1 MRRAG
6 ARASEALILP
16 AALLV
21 VVVLSIF
28 VVFTFRNAL
37 EVLVLERHLE
47 ADAMARAIGRDLEGR
62 GLPRDDELARRRAP
76 ARAVALVDADGN
88 ALVASGDFAGPASRR
103 DGRLSWWK
111 ALTAPVKNVISGT
124 AGFAYPG
131 RELAIQVDLPA
142 RSLNGAVRGLRILLP
157 VVLVVDS
164 ALLILAGLYLH
175 RYLRP
180 FDRLLRRARESGRV
194 PEESD
199 ELAFLLRAFEGTL
212 EQLST
217 PDGDDLGALERTLS
231 KSVES
236 GLLLLDEAG
245 RVLALNEIGAALL
258 EVEPPS
264 PGTPL
269 AELLEA
275 HPDTREV
282 LLEAV
287 RERRRLERRELRL
300 GEDEGRTLGLT
311 LHPLKRDDGRI
322 RGFLAFFVDLTV
334 VRRKAEERQ
343 LAESLAKIGEL
354 SAGVAHEMR
363 NSLATLTGYVT
374 LIERRLGRDVPERD
388 VSEYVREIRRETDHL
403 KRVVDDFLTFA
414 RPESAR
420 MEKVDLERLVRRAAA
435 DPALDGMA
443 VRFESRLPQASE
455 PVSVDGDSM
464 LLERAFKNL
473 LLNAAEA
480 ERAAGR
486 GGPLEVILEADGDDL
501 AVAVRDRGT
510 GLPADIR
517 DRLFDPFVSRRPG
530 GVGLGL
536 ALTHRILELHHASVR
551 LADREGGGAEARVR
565 LRRETAAGASVT
577 ERNGPG

>member
-1 MRRAG
+1 MRRA
-6 ARASEALILP
+6 RAGEALVLP

-28 VVFTFRNAL
+28 VVFTYRNTL
-37 EVLVLERHLE
+37 EVLVLERQME
-47 ADAMARAIGRDLEGR
+47 AEAMARTIGRTLEGR
-62 GLPRDDELARRRAP
+62 ALPRDDELARRRAP
-76 ARAVALVDADGN
+76 ARAVALVDADGD
-88 ALVASGDFAGPASRR
+88 ALVATGDYAGPAPSHDARP
-103 DGRLSWWK
+103 SWWK
-111 ALTAPVKNVISGT
+111 AVTTPARNVISGT
-124 AGFAYPG
+124 APFSYPG
-131 RELAIQVDLPA
+131 RELAVQVDLPA
-142 RSLNGAVRGLRILLP
+142 RSLNGAVRGLGILLP

-164 ALLILAGLYLH
+164 ALLLLAGLYLQ

-194 PEESD
+194 PEQSD
-199 ELAFLLRAFEGTL
+199 ELGFLLRTFEDTL
-212 EQLST
+212 EQLSA
-217 PDGDDLGALERTLS
+217 PPGDDLDALERTLS

-236 GLLLLDEAG
+236 GLLLLDEEG
-245 RVLALNEIGAALL
+245 RVLALNQIGAALL
-258 EVEPPS
+258 AVEAPP

-269 AELLEA
+269 ATLLEP
-275 HPDTREV
+275 HPETREV

-287 RERRRLERRELRL
+287 RDRRRLERRELPL
-300 GEDEGRTLGLT
+300 GGAEGGTLGLT

-322 RGFLAFFVDLTV
+322 RGFLAFFVDLTA

-343 LAESLAKIGEL
+343 LSESLARIGEL

-363 NSLATLTGYVT
+363 NSLATLTGYLT
-374 LIERRLGRDVPERD
+374 LAERGGQGED

-414 RPESAR
+414 RPGSAR
-420 MEKVDLERLVRRAAA
+420 MEKVDIERLLRRAAA
-435 DPALDGMA
+435 DPALSGMA
-443 VRFESRLPQASE
+443 VEFESRLPAE
-455 PVSVDGDSM
+455 GAPLSVDGDEL

-473 LLNAAEA
+473 FANAAEA

-486 GGPLEVILEADGDDL
+486 AGPLEVSLEADPTGVE
-501 AVAVRDRGT
+501 VAIRDRGP
-510 GLPADIR
+510 GLPGEIR
-517 DRLFDPFVSRRPG
+517 DRLFDPFVSHRPG

-565 LRRETAAGASVT
+565 LRRETPPAGASAT
-577 ERNGPG
+577 ERNDPR